1 MRAEGGR
8 VHRTIGAFGHDLL
21 HGALHFEGKLWRTL
35 PMLALR
41 PGKLT
46 RRYIDGERAR
56 FISPM
61 ALFLFGVFLMFAVFQ
76 IAGITTPADM
86 RAGNSGEVLERLGEE
101 AESERSQ
108 AAESLAELRAQDEPS
123 ADAIAE
129 AEARLAAAQE
139 AVNGLET
146 AHSLG
151 LEDDAG
157 TFVGTIGIPALDE
170 MLAEKWRADPG
181 LMLYKLQANAY
192 KFSWV
197 LIPLSI
203 PFMYLLLPFNRRFR
217 GYDHAIFVTYSLSF
231 MTLLILALALLT
243 LAGLP
248 GGWIA
253 AASGLIPPIHIYKH
267 LRGAYGLSRFSALW
281 RLAVL
286 LVFIFVVLLL
296 FLQML
301 LMIGAFGKSAQL
313 PLYVWLPDAMA
324 GPTPVSALVHAATM
338 VTAGVYLIVRCLPL
352 FELSPAALPRD
363 TQDSPAA

>member
-1 MRAEGGR
+1 
-8 VHRTIGAFGHDLL
+8 
-21 HGALHFEGKLWRTL
+21 
-35 PMLALR
+35 MLALR

-203 PFMYLLLPFNRRFR
+203 PFMYLLFPFNRRFR
-217 GYDHAIFVTYSLSF
+217 GYDHAIFVTYSLGF
-231 MTLLILALALLT
+231 VTLLFIVLSVLGQLGVNEGALV
-243 LAGLP
+243 
-248 GGWIA
+248 IA
-253 AASGLIPPIHIYKH
+253 AMVIVPIHLYKQ
-267 LRGAYGLSRFSALW
+267 LRYAYGLTRWGTLW
-281 RLAVL
+281 RHLALSLFIWVIITLFLWVL
-286 LVFIFVVLLL
+286 LAL
-296 FLQML
+296 
-301 LMIGAFGKSAQL
+301 GAF
-313 PLYVWLPDAMA
+313 
-324 GPTPVSALVHAATM
+324 
-338 VTAGVYLIVRCLPL
+338 
-352 FELSPAALPRD
+352 
-363 TQDSPAA
+363 